1 MTELSWV
8 CCYCTL
14 RLQRMLNHRKKSFED
29 IFLDFNH
36 KNISTNAFVITK
48 CHSPQFGVEVK

>member
-8 CCYCTL
+8 CCYCLFVFKECLTIE
-14 RLQRMLNHRKKSFED
+14 KSFED

-36 KNISTNAFVITK
+36 KNISTNAFVIPK
-48 CHSPQFGVEVK
+48 CHSPQFGVEIK